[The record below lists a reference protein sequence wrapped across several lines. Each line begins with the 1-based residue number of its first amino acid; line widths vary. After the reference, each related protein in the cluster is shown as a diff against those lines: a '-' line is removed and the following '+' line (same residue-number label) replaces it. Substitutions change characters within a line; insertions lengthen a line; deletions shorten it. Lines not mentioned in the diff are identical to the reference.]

1 MALTKEPDQGLG
13 QRDYSTAPD
22 KYTSLDNLVD
32 GTREDVRDIYA
43 AIYGDQGLSGLVEV
57 IGAKKSAGTAD
68 ETVWYEEGRLGR
80 TFTTGATA
88 GQIAKVDDVANTA
101 TETDVVRVNDVVLAA
116 DGKRY
121 LITEVSGTTISGKD
135 LNTANGAD
143 VALPVSTKY
152 AIIGNAYA
160 QGTNQPTKPFAP
172 RLTRRRNPFTIVK
185 ESFHVTGSQAS
196 NVGYVNV
203 GGQNMWYLKGELDA
217 RRKFLNMREAM
228 LVFSQNTGITNAGF
242 QLDGT
247 GASNGDAVPTSEG
260 FFDAVED
267 RGGVA
272 TDCFNNDMDAAGG
285 FDEVIIAIDK
295 QGAPLENALYLNK
308 TASVKL
314 DNLLGT
320 AGLGGDGIGAMSA
333 FGAFNNDRDMAIQM
347 GFQSFTKGGY
357 TFHKHDW
364 KLLNDP
370 SMGGVSKYQG
380 GLIPLSQ
387 IVDMKTGNRHHSLE
401 MNYKA
406 AGNYSRELEHWV
418 EGGGVLGFNTGGED
432 LAKFN
437 YRSECN
443 LCVRGANQFFAFKT
457 A

>member
-1 MALTKEPDQGLG
+1 MASVTEADQGLG
-13 QRDYSTAPD
+13 QRDYSTSPD
-22 KYTSLDNLVD
+22 KYISLDNLVD
-32 GTREDVRDIYA
+32 GTKEDVRDIYA
-43 AIYGDQGLSGLVEV
+43 AIYGDQGLSGLVEI

-80 TFTTGATA
+80 SFETGTTAGKIETVDGVSNATA
-88 GQIAKVDDVANTA
+88 D
-101 TETDVVRVNDVVLAA
+101 ETDVVRVNDVVLNSDNKRFLITSVAA
-116 DGKRY
+116 DAVK
-121 LITEVSGTTISGKD
+121 GKD
-135 LNTANGAD
+135 LSTANAAEA
-143 VALPVSTKY
+143 ALPASKKY
-152 AIIGNAYA
+152 SVIGNAYA
-160 QGTNQPTKPFAP
+160 QGTNQPTKPFSP

-228 LVFSQNTGITNAGF
+228 LVFSQNEGTSGAGF
-242 QLDGT
+242 NSDGT
-247 GASNGDAVPTSEG
+247 GTGGTAVPTSEG

-267 RGGVA
+267 RGTVGTGVFDVA
-272 TDCFNNDMDAAGG
+272 MDGTGG

-308 TASVKL
+308 ANMVKL

-320 AGLGGDGIGAMSA
+320 AGLGGDGVGAMSA
-333 FGAFNNDRDMAIQM
+333 FGAFNNNRDMAIQM

-370 SMGGVSKYQG
+370 VMGGVSSYKG

-443 LCVRGANQFFAFKT
+443 LCVRGANQFVAFK
-457 A
+457 

>member
-1 MALTKEPDQGLG
+1 MALTQEPDQGLG
-13 QRDYSTAPD
+13 QLDYSTAPE
-22 KYTSLDNLVD
+22 KYTSLDNLVS
-32 GTREDVRDIYA
+32 GTKEDVRDIYA

-57 IGAKKSAGTAD
+57 IGAKKSAGTSD

-80 TFTTGATA
+80 SFETGATA
-88 GQIAKVDDVANTA
+88 GQIAKVDGENISGGA
-101 TETDVVRVNDVVLAA
+101 TETDVVRVNDVVLNE
-116 DGKRY
+116 DNKRF
-121 LITEVSGTTISGKD
+121 LITEVTSTSVSGKD
-135 LNTANGAD
+135 LSTANSSDA
-143 VALPVSTKY
+143 ALTASKKY
-152 AIIGNAYA
+152 TVIGNAYA
-160 QGTNQPTKPFAP
+160 QGTDQPSKPFSP

-228 LVFSQNTGITNAGF
+228 LVFSQNANGF
-242 QLDGT
+242 QNDGT
-247 GASNGDAVPTSEG
+247 TASNGDAVPTSEG
-260 FFDAVED
+260 FFEAVED
-267 RGGVA
+267 RGGIASNCFDVA
-272 TDCFNNDMDAAGG
+272 MNVASG
-285 FDEVIIAIDK
+285 FDEVIVAIDK

-308 TASVKL
+308 ATSVKV

-320 AGLGGDGIGAMSA
+320 AGLGGTGAVGAMAA
-333 FGAFNNDRDMAIQM
+333 FGAFNNDKDLAIQM

-370 SMGGVSKYQG
+370 VMGGVSSYEG

-401 MNYKA
+401 MNYKS

-443 LCVRGANQFFAFKT
+443 LCVRGANQFFVFK
-457 A
+457 

>member
-1 MALTKEPDQGLG
+1 MASVTEADQGLG
-13 QRDYSTAPD
+13 QRDYSTSPD
-22 KYTSLDNLVD
+22 KYISLDNLVD
-32 GTREDVRDIYA
+32 GTKEDVRDIYA
-43 AIYGDQGLSGLVEV
+43 AIYGDQGLSGLVEI

-80 TFTTGATA
+80 SFETGATA
-88 GQIAKVDDVANTA
+88 GQIAKVDGESNTA
-101 TETDVVRVNDVVLAA
+101 TETDVVRVNDVVLNA
-116 DGKRY
+116 DNKRF
-121 LITEVSGTTISGKD
+121 LITAVTASAISGKD
-135 LNTANGAD
+135 LSTANAAD
-143 VALPVSTKY
+143 AALPASKKY
-152 AIIGNAYA
+152 TVIGNAYA
-160 QGTNQPTKPFAP
+160 QGTNQPTQPFSP

-228 LVFSQNTGITNAGF
+228 LVFSQNTGTTGAGF
-242 QLDGT
+242 QTDGEGTDGT
-247 GASNGDAVPTSEG
+247 AVPTSEG

-267 RGGVA
+267 RGTVGTGVF
-272 TDCFNNDMDAAGG
+272 DVDMNLTGG

-308 TASVKL
+308 ANMVKL

-320 AGLGGDGIGAMSA
+320 AGLGGDGVGAMSA
-333 FGAFNNDRDMAIQM
+333 FGAFNNNRDMAIQM

-370 SMGGVSKYQG
+370 VMGGVSSYKG

-443 LCVRGANQFFAFKT
+443 LCVRGANQFVAFK
-457 A
+457 

>member
-1 MALTKEPDQGLG
+1 MASVVEADQGLG
-13 QRDYSTAPD
+13 QRDYSTSPD

-80 TFTTGATA
+80 TFTTGAA
-88 GQIAKVDDVANTA
+88 GVLAKVDGVTNTGL
-101 TETDVVRVNDVVLAA
+101 ETDIVRVNDVVLNS
-116 DGKRY
+116 DNKRF
-121 LITEVSGTTISGKD
+121 LITSVASDAIKGKD
-135 LNTANGAD
+135 LSTANGAEA
-143 VALPVSTKY
+143 ALTAAKTYSV
-152 AIIGNAYA
+152 IGNAYA
-160 QGTNQPTKPFAP
+160 QGTDQPQSPFSP
-172 RLTRRRNPFTIVK
+172 RLTRRRNPFNIVK

-217 RRKFLNMREAM
+217 RRKFINMREAM
-228 LVFSQNTGITNAGF
+228 LVFSQNTGATNAGF
-242 QLDGT
+242 NNDGT
-247 GASNGDAVPTSEG
+247 GATDGTAVPTSEG
-260 FFDAVED
+260 FFDAIED
-267 RGGVA
+267 RGTVGTGV
-272 TDCFNNDMDAAGG
+272 FGVDMDATGG

-308 TASVKL
+308 ASMVAL
-314 DNLLGT
+314 DNLLGA
-320 AGLGGDGIGAMSA
+320 AGITTGGIGAMNA
-333 FGAFNNDRDMAIQM
+333 FGAFNNDKEMAIQM

-370 SMGGVSKYQG
+370 AMGGVSSYKG

-443 LCVRGANQFFAFKT
+443 LCVRGANQFVAFK
-457 A
+457 

>member
-1 MALTKEPDQGLG
+1 MAVTEADQGLG
-13 QRDYSTAPD
+13 QRDYSTSPD
-22 KYTSLDNLVD
+22 KYISLDNLVD
-32 GTREDVRDIYA
+32 GTKEDVRDIYA
-43 AIYGDQGLSGLVEV
+43 AIYGDQGLSGLVEI

-80 TFTTGATA
+80 SFETGTTAGKIETVDGVSNATA
-88 GQIAKVDDVANTA
+88 D
-101 TETDVVRVNDVVLAA
+101 ETDVVRVNDVVLNSDNKRFLITSVAA
-116 DGKRY
+116 DAVK
-121 LITEVSGTTISGKD
+121 GKD
-135 LNTANGAD
+135 LSTANAAEA
-143 VALPVSTKY
+143 ALPASKKY
-152 AIIGNAYA
+152 SVIGNAYA
-160 QGTNQPTKPFAP
+160 QGTNQPTKPFSP

-228 LVFSQNTGITNAGF
+228 LVFSQNEGTSGAGF
-242 QLDGT
+242 NSDGT
-247 GASNGDAVPTSEG
+247 GTGGTAVPTSEG

-267 RGGVA
+267 RGTVGTGVFDVA
-272 TDCFNNDMDAAGG
+272 MDGTGG

-308 TASVKL
+308 ANMVKL

-320 AGLGGDGIGAMSA
+320 AGLGGDGVGAMSA
-333 FGAFNNDRDMAIQM
+333 FGAFNNNRDMAIQM

-370 SMGGVSKYQG
+370 VMGGVSSYKG

-443 LCVRGANQFFAFKT
+443 LCVRGANQFVAFK
-457 A
+457 

>member
-1 MALTKEPDQGLG
+1 MASVTEADQGLG
-13 QRDYSTAPD
+13 QRDYSTSPD
-22 KYTSLDNLVD
+22 KYISLDNLVD
-32 GTREDVRDIYA
+32 GTKEDVRDIYA
-43 AIYGDQGLSGLVEV
+43 AIYGDQGLSGLVEI

-80 TFTTGATA
+80 SFETGSTAGKIETVDGVANATA
-88 GQIAKVDDVANTA
+88 D
-101 TETDVVRVNDVVLAA
+101 ETDVVRVNDVVLNADNKRFLITSVAA
-116 DGKRY
+116 DAVK
-121 LITEVSGTTISGKD
+121 GKD
-135 LNTANGAD
+135 LSTANAAEA
-143 VALPVSTKY
+143 ALPASKKY
-152 AIIGNAYA
+152 SVIGNAYA
-160 QGTNQPTKPFAP
+160 QGTNQPTKPFSP

-228 LVFSQNTGITNAGF
+228 LVFSQNEGTSGAGF
-242 QLDGT
+242 NSDGT
-247 GASNGDAVPTSEG
+247 GTGGTAVPTSEG

-267 RGGVA
+267 RGTVGTGVFDVA
-272 TDCFNNDMDAAGG
+272 MDGTGG

-308 TASVKL
+308 ANMVKL

-320 AGLGGDGIGAMSA
+320 AGLGGDGVGAMSA
-333 FGAFNNDRDMAIQM
+333 FGAFNNNRDMAIQM

-370 SMGGVSKYQG
+370 VMGGVSSYKG

-443 LCVRGANQFFAFKT
+443 LCVRGANQFVAFK
-457 A
+457 

>member
-1 MALTKEPDQGLG
+1 MASVTPADQGLG
-13 QRDYSTAPD
+13 QRDYSTSPD
-22 KYTSLDNLVD
+22 KYVSLDNLVD

-80 TFTTGATA
+80 SFETGTTA
-88 GQIAKVDDVANTA
+88 GQIAKVDGVANTA
-101 TETDVVRVNDVVLAA
+101 TETDIVRVNDVVLNE
-116 DGKRY
+116 DNKRF

-135 LNTANGAD
+135 LSTANSAD
-143 VALPVSTKY
+143 AALTASKKY
-152 AIIGNAYA
+152 TIIGNAYA
-160 QGTNQPTKPFAP
+160 QGTDQPSSPFAP

-185 ESFHVTGSQAS
+185 ETFHVTGSQAS

-228 LVFSQNTGITNAGF
+228 LVFSQNTGTTNAGF

-247 GASNGDAVPTSEG
+247 GSSDGDAVPTSEG

-267 RGGVA
+267 RGTVGVDVFGQA
-272 TDCFNNDMDAAGG
+272 MDQTHG

-308 TASVKL
+308 ASSVKL
-314 DNLLGT
+314 DNLLGA
-320 AGLGGDGIGAMSA
+320 AGLNGSVSGAMSA
-333 FGAFNNDRDMAIQM
+333 FGAFNNDKDMAIQM

-370 SMGGVSKYQG
+370 VMGGVSTYEG

-401 MNYKA
+401 MNYKS

-443 LCVRGANQFFAFKT
+443 LCVRGANQFVAFKS

>member
-1 MALTKEPDQGLG
+1 MASVTGADQGLG
-13 QRDYSTAPD
+13 QRDYSTSPD
-22 KYTSLDNLVD
+22 KYISLDNLVD
-32 GTREDVRDIYA
+32 GTKEDVRDIYA
-43 AIYGDQGLSGLVEV
+43 AIYGDQGLSGLVEI

-80 TFTTGATA
+80 SFETGTTA
-88 GQIAKVDDVANTA
+88 GKIETVDGVSNASAD
-101 TETDVVRVNDVVLAA
+101 ETDVVRVNDVVLNADNKRFLITSVAA
-116 DGKRY
+116 DAVK
-121 LITEVSGTTISGKD
+121 GKD
-135 LNTANGAD
+135 LSTANAAEA
-143 VALPVSTKY
+143 ALPASKKY
-152 AIIGNAYA
+152 SVIGNAYA
-160 QGTNQPTKPFAP
+160 QGTNQPTKPFSP

-228 LVFSQNTGITNAGF
+228 LVFSQNEGTSGAGF
-242 QLDGT
+242 NSDGT
-247 GASNGDAVPTSEG
+247 GTGGTAVPTSEG

-267 RGGVA
+267 RGTVGTGVFDVA
-272 TDCFNNDMDAAGG
+272 MDVTGG

-308 TASVKL
+308 ANMVKL

-320 AGLGGDGIGAMSA
+320 AGLGGDGVGAMSA
-333 FGAFNNDRDMAIQM
+333 FGAFNNNRDMAIQM

-370 SMGGVSKYQG
+370 VMGGVSSYKG

-443 LCVRGANQFFAFKT
+443 LCVRGANQFVAFK
-457 A
+457 